1 MTRETLLGKV
11 GPSCLFSSSSWKSF
25 NFVDTCQQIVVHPSD
40 YFDENLR
47 ISFKKAKKK
56 VARNLSFRWLF
67 WRESSPWFEVFE
79 KRRGK
84 KLHQIFHPSDYFDDN
99 LLLIL
104 KNLKKSRKKVTRLFW
119 RESSPPF
126 FFNGLPVCER
136 SKLPTLELYTLYTIH
151 YTLNTLELY
160 T

>member
-11 GPSCLFSSSSWKSF
+11 GSSCLLSSSSWKSF

-84 KLHQIFHPSDYFDDN
+84 KLHEIFHPSDYFDDN

-104 KNLKKSRKKVTRLFW
+104 KNLKKLRKKVTRLFW
-119 RESSPPF
+119 RKSSPPSF
-126 FFNGLPVCER
+126 ER
-136 SKLPTLELYTLYTIH
+136 SPCLWKIKMAHLKTLHLGTFLDQEMGRY
-151 YTLNTLELY
+151 
-160 T
+160 